1 MKKTFEMYVGLDNDA
16 VEGVYP
22 FCRRVWQLPEDG
34 VQDYTEWQQDQD
46 RQRYGDSHEGDK
58 DYEARVCREYTIYLC

>member
-46 RQRYGDSHEGDK
+46 RQRYGDNS
-58 DYEARVCREYTIYLC
+58 